1 MRTQH
6 TLTPTLQVEAISAQ
20 MAMKGHAEAAKLA
33 EGAAAQFEGMKL
45 DVYAMQQKV
54 RHSRASSEMCP
65 CRQCTP

>member
-1 MRTQH
+1 
-6 TLTPTLQVEAISAQ
+6 

-54 RHSRASSEMCP
+54 RHSRTGSAMRP
-65 CRQCTP
+65 CR

>member
-1 MRTQH
+1 
-6 TLTPTLQVEAISAQ
+6 

-54 RHSRASSEMCP
+54 
-65 CRQCTP
+65 